1 MAGLLN
7 GLTMLRDVSHS
18 ADGSPASALA
28 AKVAFL
34 SRPDSYSPPPRAVV
48 RRETHMSWVFLT
60 GDSVYKLKK
69 PVRLPYLDF
78 STLERRERACGA
90 ELRLN
95 RRLAPNVYRG
105 VVPLKGAG
113 DGFALGGD
121 GETVDWLVYMAQLDE
136 RCMLDR
142 LIADARLTAPQVE
155 RLVAVL
161 ARFYRTAEPT
171 LIAPTAYLGE
181 LRRMLAYNRR
191 VLLDPRLG
199 MPAGLVRIV
208 DRAQRAFLQRHA
220 GMIVARLRHRHIVDG
235 HGDLRPEHICLD
247 HDVRIIDALEFNDRM
262 RIVDP
267 FDEVA
272 FLSLE
277 CERLGARWA
286 ADLIRRRMMRAL
298 RDGPAQ
304 ELFTFYTCYRATL
317 RARLAIA
324 HLLEPQPRTPEK
336 WPRLTADYLHLAA
349 RSARTLETMLRT
361 RSGR

>member
-1 MAGLLN
+1 MNLD
-7 GLTMLRDVSHS
+7 MLRELSHS
-18 ADGSPASALA
+18 AGSDDGLASELD

-34 SRPDSYSPPPRAVV
+34 SRPDSYSPAARAIV

-60 GDSVYKLKK
+60 GEAVYKLKK
-69 PVRLPYLDF
+69 PVRLSYLDF
-78 STLERRERACGA
+78 STLSRRERACRA

-95 RRLAPNVYRG
+95 RRLAADVYRD
-105 VVPLKGAG
+105 VVPLKRTG

-121 GETVDWLVYMAQLDE
+121 GETVDWLVHMRQLDE
-136 RCMLDR
+136 RFTLDR
-142 LIADARLTAPQVE
+142 LIADGRLTPPQIE

-161 ARFYRTAEPT
+161 ARFYRTAEPA
-171 LIAPTAYLGE
+171 LIAPAAYLGE

-191 VLLDPRLG
+191 VLLDTRLG
-199 MPAGLVRIV
+199 MPVGLVRGI
-208 DRAQRAFLQRHA
+208 DRAQQAFLARHA
-220 GMIVARLRHRHIVDG
+220 GMIAARLRHRHIVDG

-247 HDVRIIDALEFNDRM
+247 HKVRIIDALEFNDRM

-286 ADLIRRRMMRAL
+286 ADLLRRRMMRAL

-304 ELFTFYTCYRATL
+304 ELFTFYSCYRATL

-336 WPRLTADYLHLAA
+336 WPRLAADYLRLAA
-349 RSARTLETMLRT
+349 QNARRLDTMLRT